1 MTLICIY
8 ITELFIMFIR
18 LEKLIDLV
26 EFSKLAAHRYPP
38 ASQGELQDSL
48 CVEAAVG
55 GALQGGGGDS
65 SSWRRSNF
73 SLLLLFFLQC
83 CQPQL

>member
-1 MTLICIY
+1 
-8 ITELFIMFIR
+8 MFIR

-55 GALQGGGGDS
+55 GALP
-65 SSWRRSNF
+65 
-73 SLLLLFFLQC
+73 LLQRGFF
-83 CQPQL
+83 QLEMFKF